1 QPEGPYLLGGYSFGG
16 LVAFEMAIQL
26 QTRGYE
32 VTLLALLDTVILQED
47 EEHVVGLENEDTS
60 DAEVQMTSL
69 LAIAH
74 YLEALKVYRDIPV
87 TIPYEQLSHVS
98 PEEQITV
105 VFEHLKAAEQLPQ
118 EMDVADFRQLVQM
131 TAANGKSSRQ
141 YRPVGP
147 YKGHLVSLNTEQ
159 TTQVASSLWTALTV
173 GSVEVVTVPGDHY
186 SMLTEPHVQA
196 LAALLQRALDEA
208 DRGAEENRQ
217 GMI

>member
-1 QPEGPYLLGGYSFGG
+1 
-16 LVAFEMAIQL
+16 
-26 QTRGYE
+26 
-32 VTLLALLDTVILQED
+32 
-47 EEHVVGLENEDTS
+47 
-60 DAEVQMTSL
+60 MTSL